1 MIRPDRKSALAA
13 LRYVTTLVASVRRA
27 HPQRMCDRSPGLYL
41 SRLRSLSEPIPQ
53 PTPSVVP
60 GNKNHVGEPTS
71 PLHMALGPQ
80 LLRSACRINRPFLSG
95 STPTTSTCSLGP
107 SCGLAGTR
115 RACST
120 SLTSALTKG
129 SFGAIFQA
137 AP

>member
-27 HPQRMCDRSPGLYL
+27 HPQGMCDRSPGLYL

-53 PTPSVVP
+53 PSPSVVP

-80 LLRSACRINRPFLSG
+80 LLRSACRINRPFPSG

-107 SCGLAGTR
+107 LCDLAGPPQR
-115 RACST
+115 LST
-120 SLTSALTKG
+120 FLDSGCA
-129 SFGAIFQA
+129 
-137 AP
+137 